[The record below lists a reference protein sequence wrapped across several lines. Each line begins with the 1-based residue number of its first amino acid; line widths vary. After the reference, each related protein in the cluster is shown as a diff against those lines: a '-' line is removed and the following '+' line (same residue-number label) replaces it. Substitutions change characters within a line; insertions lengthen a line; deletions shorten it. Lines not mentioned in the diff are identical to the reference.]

1 MQLKP
6 IAYAERKSVL
16 PKNLFVALIYILV
29 LVCLAIG
36 IISFVSAWKITH
48 PGKLTTKQISSNIAP
63 DYKNISFYCSESKE
77 KINGWFFPSIGSKT
91 TVLMVHSH
99 GKNRLQFD
107 EETFK
112 LIRRLNNKGLNVLT
126 IDLRGSGNSAGSM
139 STFGKNET
147 TDVLTAIKY
156 LKQQETEKII
166 LMGFSTGAS
175 SCLSAINKS
184 PYRDSILGIVADSPY
199 AKVDNYIAYATKE
212 DSWLPK
218 YPFKFT
224 IDFIVKKLTKVSNEL
239 DIIPQIPAIMPTPLL
254 LIDGAQQE
262 LNASENTK
270 LLYELY
276 FRRSPVPVHYWNSG
290 TTEYGQSFLAAPDK
304 YMDTV
309 VEFIEECIREA
320 GKEGGEN

>member
-6 IAYAERKSVL
+6 IAYAEQKSVL

-29 LVCLAIG
+29 LICLFIG

-63 DYKNISFYCSESKE
+63 NYKNVSFYSIDSKE
-77 KINGWFFPSIGSKT
+77 KINGWYFPSTGSKT
-91 TVLMVHSH
+91 TVLMVHSY
-99 GKNRLQFD
+99 GRNRLQFD

-112 LIRRLNNKGLNVLT
+112 LIQRLNDIGLNILT
-126 IDLRGSGNSAGSM
+126 IDLRGSGNSAGTK

-175 SCLSAINKS
+175 SCLSALNQT
-184 PYRDSILGIVADSPY
+184 PYRDSIIGVVADSPY
-199 AKVDNYIAYATKE
+199 AKIDSYIDYVIDE
-212 DSWLPK
+212 NSWLPK
-218 YPFKFT
+218 YPFKYT
-224 IDFIVKKLTKVSNEL
+224 VDFIIRKLTKASDDL
-239 DIIPQIPAIMPTPLL
+239 DIIPQIPSIIPTPLL
-254 LIDGAQQE
+254 FIDGAQQE
-262 LNASENTK
+262 MNASENTK
-270 LLYELY
+270 LLFELY
-276 FRRSPVPVHYWNSG
+276 FRKSPVPVHYWNSG
-290 TTEYGQSFLAAPDK
+290 AAEYGESFLADPEM

-320 GKEGGEN
+320 KE